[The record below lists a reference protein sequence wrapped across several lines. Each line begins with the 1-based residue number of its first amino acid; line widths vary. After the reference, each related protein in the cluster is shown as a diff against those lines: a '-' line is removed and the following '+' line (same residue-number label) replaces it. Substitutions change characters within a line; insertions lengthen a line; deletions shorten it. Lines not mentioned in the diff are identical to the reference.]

1 MISKKELKNYKKIA
15 QYNLGQAEKD
25 YLQNIILFILY
36 QEIGQELI
44 FKGGTALS
52 KCFGSDRF
60 SEDLDFTMLKKKN
73 FQEIIEK
80 GLKRF
85 FLEYEVKEIN
95 TENSLNLIF
104 RIKGPL
110 YNGSRQSLCKI
121 KLDFSKR
128 ETIEAAIT
136 NKKIGYYMDN
146 LPVFEIVC
154 MNLKEILA
162 EKVRTIYTRNKAR
175 DVYDINFL
183 INRKIDYDLKL
194 INKKLSFYNL
204 KFSVKTF
211 KNKLLEKKGIWER
224 EMKSLVKKTNDFEE
238 VYQNIVNYFKD

>member
-238 VYQNIVNYFKD
+238 VYQNIVNYFKY

>member
-1 MISKKELKNYKKIA
+1 MISKDELKNYKKLA

-25 YLQNIILFILY
+25 YLQSIILFILY

-60 SEDLDFTMLKKKN
+60 SEDLDFTVLKKKN
-73 FQEIIEK
+73 FKEIINM

-85 FLEYEVKEIN
+85 LLEYEIKEIN
-95 TENSLNLIF
+95 TENSLNLIY

-128 ETIEAAIT
+128 ENIEIKTI

-146 LPVFEIVC
+146 IPVFEIVC

-162 EKVRTIYTRNKAR
+162 EKIRTIYTRNKAR
-175 DVYDINFL
+175 DVYDTNFL
-183 INRKIDYDLKL
+183 INRKVGYDLKL

-204 KFSVKTF
+204 KFDIKTF
-211 KNKLLEKKGIWER
+211 ENKLLEKKDVWER
-224 EMKSLVKKTNDFEE
+224 EMKLLVKKGDNFKE
-238 VYQNIVNYFKD
+238 VYQNIINYFKN

>member
-1 MISKKELKNYKKIA
+1 MISKEELKNYKKLA

-36 QEIGQELI
+36 QEIGQELV

-85 FLEYEVKEIN
+85 FLEYEVEEIN
-95 TENSLNLIF
+95 TKNSSNLIF

-121 KLDFSKR
+121 RLDFSKR
-128 ETIEAAIT
+128 ENIEVAIT

-154 MNLKEILA
+154 MDLKEILA

-175 DVYDINFL
+175 DIYDINFL
-183 INRKIDYDLKL
+183 INRKVDYDLQL
-194 INKKLSFYNL
+194 INKKLSFYGL

-211 KNKLLEKKGIWER
+211 KNKLLEKKDIWER
-224 EMKSLVKKTNDFEE
+224 EMKLLVKKANNFEE
-238 VYQNIVNYFKD
+238 IYQDIVNYFKI

>member
-1 MISKKELKNYKKIA
+1 MISKDELKNYKKLA

-60 SEDLDFTMLKKKN
+60 SEDLDFTVLKKKN
-73 FQEIIEK
+73 FKEIIDT

-85 FLEYEVKEIN
+85 LLEYEIEEIN
-95 TENSLNLIF
+95 TEKSLNLIF

-121 KLDFSKR
+121 KLDLSKR
-128 ETIEAAIT
+128 ENIEIKT
-136 NKKIGYYMDN
+136 VNKKIGYYMDN
-146 LPVFEIVC
+146 IPVFEIVC
-154 MNLKEILA
+154 MNLKEMFA
-162 EKVRTIYTRNKAR
+162 EKIRTIYTRNKAR
-175 DVYDINFL
+175 DVYDTNFL
-183 INRKIDYDLKL
+183 INRKVDYDLKL
-194 INKKLSFYNL
+194 INKKLSFYNM
-204 KFSVKTF
+204 KFDMKTF
-211 KNKLLEKKGIWER
+211 KNKLLEKKDVWER
-224 EMKSLVKKTNDFEE
+224 EMKLLVKKADNFKE
-238 VYQNIVNYFKD
+238 VYQNIINYFKN